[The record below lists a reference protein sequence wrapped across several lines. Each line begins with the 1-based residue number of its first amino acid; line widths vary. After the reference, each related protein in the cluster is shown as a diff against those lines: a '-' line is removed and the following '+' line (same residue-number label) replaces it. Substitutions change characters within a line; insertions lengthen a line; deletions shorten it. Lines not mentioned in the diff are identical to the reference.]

1 MNNTRSQVCFCIGTI
16 TPWLSSPS
24 LRYQNLFVVRDL
36 GNCLQAMRLQ
46 AVSTLSSCSHFKALV
61 PLRGPPLFTCH
72 RVFKWKQV
80 SHSICPV
87 PSFYIFILLC
97 SPDGFSLQIELF
109 FAPRVLFKCLT
120 ALCRAWEMH
129 LTWRMEKM
137 YPRVDSCSL
146 WVSLHYIFPSEMEK
160 WLQGLFN
167 GTDDA
172 LMDVCEWSGSF
183 LII

>member
-1 MNNTRSQVCFCIGTI
+1 MCFTLHRNDYTMIVLPLLTFSESVCCQR
-16 TPWLSSPS
+16 PWEL
-24 LRYQNLFVVRDL
+24 LA
-36 GNCLQAMRLQ
+36 GKRLQ

-97 SPDGFSLQIELF
+97 LPDGFSLQIELF

-120 ALCRAWEMH
+120 ALCRAWEMP
-129 LTWRMEKM
+129 LT
-137 YPRVDSCSL
+137 
-146 WVSLHYIFPSEMEK
+146 
-160 WLQGLFN
+160 
-167 GTDDA
+167 
-172 LMDVCEWSGSF
+172 
-183 LII
+183 